1 MARAENQKLKLLYI
15 KDYLERRTDESHPVS
30 ADILVQYLQDQ
41 GIPCERKSV
50 YRDLEALRSFGLDI
64 QTQEGR
70 GGGFYLG
77 ERSFE
82 LPELKLLVDAV
93 QSSRFLT
100 EKKSQTLIRKLC
112 ALCSQDESR
121 LLRREVAVAGRVK
134 NMNESIYYN
143 VDAIQEAI
151 AAGKQISFRYFNW
164 DLGHKKDY
172 RPSAYLASPYAL
184 LWENDNYYLVSYTLR
199 HGVTHFR
206 VDRMEKIQILDQDRD
221 PCPELEG
228 SSLSGYAK
236 KVFQMFRGQ
245 TETVKLRFHRSLAN
259 VVYDRF
265 GPDCMLIPEEG
276 EFFTVTEP
284 VEVSPMFLSWVM
296 GFGSKAR
303 ILYPPS
309 AIEACKRLA
318 QEAVSQYENE

>member
-1 MARAENQKLKLLYI
+1 MPRSENQKLKLLYI
-15 KDYLERRTDESHPVS
+15 KEYLERRTDEDHPVS
-30 ADILVQYLQDQ
+30 ADVLAEYLQNQ
-41 GIPCERKSV
+41 GISCERKSV
-50 YRDLEALRSFGLDI
+50 YRDLEALREFGLDI
-64 QTQEGR
+64 QRREGR

-77 ERSFE
+77 ERVFE

-100 EKKSQTLIRKLC
+100 EKKSRTLIRKLC

-164 DLGHKKDY
+164 DLGHKKAY
-172 RPSAYLASPYAL
+172 RAGTYSASPYAL

-228 SSLSGYAK
+228 SGLSGYAK

-265 GPDCMLIPEEG
+265 GPDCMLVPDG
-276 EFFTVTEP
+276 AEFFTVTEP
-284 VEVSPMFLSWVM
+284 MEISPMFLSWVM
-296 GFGSKAR
+296 GFGSKAK

-309 AIEACKRLA
+309 AIAACQDLA
-318 QEAVSQYENE
+318 QEATAQYE

>member
-1 MARAENQKLKLLYI
+1 MPRSENQKLKLLYI
-15 KDYLERRTDESHPVS
+15 KDFLERRTDADHPAS
-30 ADILVQYLQDQ
+30 ADTLVEHLRSQ
-41 GIPCERKSV
+41 GISCERKSV
-50 YRDLEALRSFGLDI
+50 YRDLEALQSFGLDI
-64 QTQEGR
+64 QKIDGR

-77 ERSFE
+77 ERTFE

-100 EKKSQTLIRKLC
+100 EKKSRTLIRKLC

-151 AAGKQISFRYFNW
+151 AAGRQISFRYFSW
-164 DLGHKKDY
+164 DLGHEKRY
-172 RPSAYLASPYAL
+172 RPTDYTASPYAL

-206 VDRMEKIQILDQDRD
+206 VDRMEKIRILDAERD

-228 SSLSGYAK
+228 AGLSGYAK
-236 KVFQMFRGQ
+236 KVFQMFRGK
-245 TETVKLRFHRSLAN
+245 TETVKLRFHRSLTG
-259 VVYDRF
+259 VVFDRF
-265 GPDCMLIPEEG
+265 GPDCMLIPDG
-276 EFFTVTEP
+276 GDHFTVSEP
-284 VEVSPMFLSWVM
+284 VEISPMFLSWVM
-296 GFGSKAR
+296 GFGDKAK

-309 AIEACKRLA
+309 AIDACKALARQALA
-318 QEAVSQYENE
+318 QYE

>member
-1 MARAENQKLKLLYI
+1 MPRAENQKLKLLYI
-15 KDYLERRTDESHPVS
+15 KDYLERRTDSEHPAS
-30 ADILVQYLQDQ
+30 AEALAEYLRAQ
-41 GIPCERKSV
+41 GISCERKSV
-50 YRDLEALRSFGLDI
+50 YRDLEALQTFGLDI
-64 QTQEGR
+64 QKQGGR

-100 EKKSQTLIRKLC
+100 EKKSRTLIRKLC

-121 LLRREVAVAGRVK
+121 LLNRQVAVAGRVK

-164 DLGHKKDY
+164 DLGHRKAY
-172 RPSAYLASPYAL
+172 RSGTYQASPYAL
-184 LWENDNYYLVSYTLR
+184 LWENDNYYLVSFTLR
-199 HGVTHFR
+199 HGITHFR
-206 VDRMEKIQILDQDRD
+206 VDRMEQIQILDQNRD

-228 SSLSGYAK
+228 SGLSGYAK

-245 TETVKLRFHRSLAN
+245 TETVKLRFHKSLAN

-265 GPDCMLIPEEG
+265 GSDCMLIPDG
-276 EFFTVTEP
+276 TEFFTVTEP
-284 VEVSPMFLSWVM
+284 VEISPMFLSWVM
-296 GFGSKAR
+296 GFGEKAK

-309 AIEACKRLA
+309 AVEACKALAREALA
-318 QEAVSQYENE
+318 QYEP

>member
-1 MARAENQKLKLLYI
+1 MPRSENQKLKLLYI
-15 KDYLERRTDESHPVS
+15 KDYLERRTDEDHPAT
-30 ADILVQYLQDQ
+30 ADALTEYLQSH
-41 GIPCERKSV
+41 GISCERKSV
-50 YRDLEALRSFGLDI
+50 YRDLEALREFGLDI
-64 QTQEGR
+64 QAQEGR

-77 ERSFE
+77 ERAFE

-100 EKKSQTLIRKLC
+100 EKKSRALIRKLC

-164 DLGHKKDY
+164 DLGHQKAY
-172 RPSAYLASPYAL
+172 RPYAYLASPYAL

-206 VDRMEKIQILDQDRD
+206 VDRMEKIRILDQDRD

-228 SSLSGYAK
+228 SGLSGYAK
-236 KVFQMFRGQ
+236 KFFQMFRGKA
-245 TETVKLRFHRSLAN
+245 ETVKLRFHRSLAN

-265 GPDCMLIPEEG
+265 GPDCMLIPDGE

-284 VEVSPMFLSWVM
+284 VEVSPMFLSWIM

-309 AIEACKRLA
+309 AIEACQDLA
-318 QEAVSQYENE
+318 REAVSQYG

>member
-1 MARAENQKLKLLYI
+1 MPRSENQKLKLLYI
-15 KDYLERRTDESHPVS
+15 KDFLEGRTDPEHPAS
-30 ADILVQYLQDQ
+30 ASALTEYLQSR
-41 GIPCERKSV
+41 GISCERKSV
-50 YRDLEALRSFGLDI
+50 YRDLETLREYGMDI
-64 QTQEGR
+64 QTREGR
-70 GGGFYLG
+70 GGGFFLG
-77 ERSFE
+77 ERAFE

-100 EKKSQTLIRKLC
+100 EKKSRALIRKLC

-164 DLGHKKDY
+164 DLGHKKAY
-172 RPSAYLASPYAL
+172 RPGLYDASPYAL
-184 LWENDNYYLVSYTLR
+184 LWENDNYYLVSNTAR

-206 VDRMEKIQILDQDRD
+206 VDRMENIQILQADRD

-228 SSLSGYAK
+228 SGLSGYAK
-236 KVFQMFRGQ
+236 KVFQMFRGR
-245 TETVKLRFHRSLAN
+245 TETVKLRIHRSLAN

-265 GPDCMLIPEEG
+265 GPDCMLIPDG
-276 EFFTVTEP
+276 AEFFTVTEP

-296 GFGSKAR
+296 GFGEKAK

-309 AIEACKRLA
+309 AVEACKALAREALA
-318 QEAVSQYENE
+318 QYE